1 MHIMLGN
8 ASRSTNCSDARG
20 TRLAR
25 IAWLAAFGL
34 VQAGCTMPGN
44 PGDPQTPSCLVNAR
58 FGDPADS
65 PYVLPYPAGESYEV
79 FQTYCGPVSH
89 GRDGQMAIDFL
100 LPTGSVVV
108 AARAGVVRRVVD
120 GHRDGG
126 RQFNS
131 IHVEHADGSSAFY
144 GHLQQDSAIV
154 AVGDTVS
161 AGQPIARSGSS
172 GTSLP
177 HLHFGVASTWPVR
190 HPDDLPV
197 NFRNANGP
205 HDERGGLMRA
215 TFYEALPDPGPPRF
229 AP

>member
-1 MHIMLGN
+1 MPRKLY
-8 ASRSTNCSDARG
+8 RSTKRNGAPRAW
-20 TRLAR
+20 LAR
-25 IAWLAAFGL
+25 TAWLAALGL
-34 VQAGCTMPGN
+34 VVHAGCAARPGN
-44 PGDPQTPSCLVNAR
+44 PEDPQTPSCLANAR

-100 LPTGSVVV
+100 MPIGAIVV
-108 AARAGVVRRVVD
+108 AARDGVVRRVVD

-144 GHLQQDSAIV
+144 GHLQRDSAV
-154 AVGDTVS
+154 VKVGDAVS

-177 HLHFGVASTWPVR
+177 HLHFGVARTWPVR
-190 HPDDLPV
+190 HSDDLPV
-197 NFRNANGP
+197 NFRNAEGP
-205 HDERGGLMRA
+205 LDARGGLLRA
-215 TFYEALPDPGPPRF
+215 TVYEALPDPHRPESVP
-229 AP
+229 